1 MTKLV
6 VGLGNPGSKYQQT
19 RHNVGFQLVDH
30 VAQKENITFKEDRI
44 FQAEVAS
51 FFHRGEK
58 IYLVKPTTFM
68 NRSGLAVEALLA
80 YYGLTA
86 EDLILI
92 YDDLD
97 MAVGKVRL
105 RAKGSAGGH
114 NGIKHII
121 HLLGHSDFLRFKVG
135 IGRPAP
141 QQSVPNYVLGNFTA
155 EEQIAMS
162 EALERVTDGLYHY
175 LETSDLEATMRRY
188 NG

>member
-6 VGLGNPGSKYQQT
+6 VGLGNPGSKYQST
-19 RHNVGFQLVDH
+19 RHNIGFQFVDLI
-30 VAQKENITFKEDRI
+30 AKKEGLSFKEDRI

-51 FFHRGEK
+51 FFYQGEK

-68 NRSGLAVEALLA
+68 NKSGLAVEALLA

-86 EDLILI
+86 EDLIII

-121 HLLGHSDFLRFKVG
+121 HLLGHSDFIRFKIG
-135 IGRPAP
+135 IGRPEP
-141 QQSVPNYVLGNFTA
+141 KQSVPNYVLGNFSPDD
-155 EEQIAMS
+155 QITIA
-162 EALERVTDGLYHY
+162 EALERTTEALYYY
-175 LETSDLEATMRRY
+175 LDSKDLEATMRRY

>member
-6 VGLGNPGSKYQQT
+6 VGLGNPGSKYQNT
-19 RHNVGFQLVDH
+19 RHNIGFQYVDKI
-30 VAQKENITFKEDRI
+30 AQREGVTFKEDRI

-51 FFHRGEK
+51 FFYKGEK

-68 NRSGLAVEALLA
+68 NKSGLAVEALLA
-80 YYGLTA
+80 YYGLNA
-86 EDLILI
+86 EDLLVI

-114 NGIKHII
+114 NGIKSII
-121 HLLGHSDFLRFKVG
+121 HLLGHSDFLRFKIG
-135 IGRPAP
+135 IGRPEP
-141 QQSVPNYVLGNFTA
+141 KQSVPNYVLGNFTPDD
-155 EEQIAMS
+155 QVHIT
-162 EALERVTDGLYHY
+162 EALERVTEALYDY
-175 LETSDLEATMRRY
+175 LDTRDLEATMRRY